1 MSEDNLLFKVL
12 GKDNYYIRVGYNF
25 LQSRISSGKISV
37 RIAET
42 TYRYYVSCG
51 TVKRIYI
58 ESAKGYC
65 LLLMMPSHKSI
76 LFTETVFKTFVRAYG
91 RSYSRQVLE
100 EIFKK
105 IVAAA

>member
-1 MSEDNLLFKVL
+1 MSEANLLFEEL

-25 LQSRISSGKISV
+25 SQTRISSGKISA

-42 TYRYYVSCG
+42 TYRYYVSHG

-65 LLLMMPSHKSI
+65 LLFMGRLHKSI
-76 LFTETVFKTFVRAYG
+76 LFTETSFKTFVRAHG
-91 RSYSRQVLE
+91 RFYSRQVLQK
-100 EIFKK
+100 ILKK
-105 IVAAA
+105 